1 MNFNNP
7 NNTPTGSRPSPMR
20 SLLIIGLIVVAAII
34 FLPRLFNTGNAPTT
48 APSDQNF
55 NQPVNPPAQNN
66 GNTSSSAQ
74 LGPVVA
80 AAQVDRDNCP
90 VNTSSTFSGNQ
101 SINVVAQNSSV
112 AQGTTVFVR
121 LYRDGQPV
129 EDAPQITA
137 DQAYRNSCISFVFQ
151 PRSGTTFDAGN
162 YEAQF
167 IVNGNPG
174 PSVQFQVR

>member
-7 NNTPTGSRPSPMR
+7 NNTPTQPRSNPMR
-20 SLLIIGLIVVAAII
+20 TILIVGLVVVAALI
-34 FLPRLFNTGNAPTT
+34 FLPQLFNTNNAPATV
-48 APSDQNF
+48 PNDQNF

-66 GNTSSSAQ
+66 NPSAASAQ

-90 VNTSSTFSGNQ
+90 VNSSSTFSGNQ
-101 SINVVAQNSSV
+101 RINVVAQNSSV

-121 LYRDGQPV
+121 LFRDGQPV

-137 DQAYRNSCISFVFQ
+137 DQAYTNSCISFVFQ
-151 PRSGTTFDAGN
+151 PRNGTTFDAGN

>member
-7 NNTPTGSRPSPMR
+7 NNVPTGSRPNPMR
-20 SLLIIGLIVVAAII
+20 SILIIGLIVVAAII
-34 FLPRLFNTGNAPTT
+34 FLPRLFNTNT
-48 APSDQNF
+48 ANQPVPNDQNF

-66 GNTSSSAQ
+66 NPSSASAQ

-137 DQAYRNSCISFVFQ
+137 DQAYTNSCISFVFQ
-151 PRSGTTFDAGN
+151 PRSGTTFQAGN

-174 PSVQFQVR
+174 PSVQFQIR